1 MSGNFSGAGRVNLYG
16 GSFLKYWAY
25 FIAKLA
31 AIGAILCGL
40 WFGLSAVWPVPE
52 PIVMQSHRVK
62 LNPFG
67 THLGYTAAMMGLW
80 LFGVGLAY
88 LAVLD
93 QRYHCRTCLRRL
105 RMPVSHGMWDQL
117 LLGRPRTEYIC
128 PFGHGTLRVPE
139 LHLASPE
146 LIRWKP
152 IDDMWKELAEL
163 EETRK

>member
-1 MSGNFSGAGRVNLYG
+1 M
-16 GSFLKYWAY
+16 
-25 FIAKLA
+25 AKLV
-31 AIGAILCGL
+31 AIGATL
-40 WFGLSAVWPVPE
+40 WGLSIGLAAFWPVPD
-52 PIVMQSHRVK
+52 PIVMNHHRFQ

-67 THLGYTAAMMGLW
+67 THLGYTAAMMAFW
-80 LFGVGLAY
+80 LFAVGLAY

-93 QRYHCRTCLRRL
+93 QRYRCRVCLRRL
-105 RMPVSHGMWDQL
+105 RMPVSHGVWDQL

-128 PFGHGTLRVPE
+128 LFGHGTLRVPE

-146 LIRWKP
+146 LIKWKP